1 MWSPL
6 KTAALHGQSAVDS
19 RGRFGRVVSSPGSDI
34 EATML
39 LCDSA
44 QAVGGKL
51 YILGGGWTMLAK
63 VQPRARMSLA
73 VKLSVPWSRANERIH
88 VEAVLITDQGRDV
101 ELAEGQPVRAEGDLE
116 LGRPAGLRH
125 GTPLDATFVMDFEG
139 LDLEIGGYVWELKVN
154 DQPSARTPFQVVNPP
169 GSTA

>member
-1 MWSPL
+1 M
-6 KTAALHGQSAVDS
+6 
-19 RGRFGRVVSSPGSDI
+19 SSPGSDI

-88 VEAVLITDQGRDV
+88 VEAVLITDQG
-101 ELAEGQPVRAEGDLE
+101 AEVMVAEDQPIRAEADLE
-116 LGRPAGLRH
+116 LGRPAGLRA
-125 GTPLDATFVMDFEG
+125 GTPLDATFVMDFDG
-139 LDLEIGGYVWELKVN
+139 LELDVGGYVWELKVN
-154 DQPSARTPFQVVNPP
+154 DQPAARTPFLVVPP
-169 GSTA
+169 PAGVA

>member
-1 MWSPL
+1 
-6 KTAALHGQSAVDS
+6 
-19 RGRFGRVVSSPGSDI
+19 VSSAGDI

-88 VEAVLITDQGRDV
+88 VEAVLITDQGV
-101 ELAEGQPVRAEGDLE
+101 EVTHGEDQPVRADGNLE
-116 LGRPAGLRH
+116 LGRPAGLRA

-139 LDLEIGGYVWELKVN
+139 LDLDVGGYVWELKVN
-154 DQPSARTPFQVVNPP
+154 DEPAARTPFQVVPAP
-169 GSTA
+169 AGAS